1 MTVTVRPI
9 LRYSPLS
16 IRCEKRPE
24 LSFPMSVTLFS
35 LATLLALSSI
45 QEGLAA
51 ATMLNVLAMLVSPLL
66 WSASTGLFRDRSIY
80 RPA

>member
-1 MTVTVRPI
+1 
-9 LRYSPLS
+9 
-16 IRCEKRPE
+16 
-24 LSFPMSVTLFS
+24 MSVTLFS
-35 LATLLALSSI
+35 LATLLALASI